1 MASSIVASAGYH
13 RPPHVQVTVALSSS
27 RRSRYLVNHSTPH
40 RIQSL
45 SIRCKYFPSVLTH
58 DRTPD
63 SALTK
68 SPDSTSRAYSSQR
81 ASQPSLQ
88 SNNSQPQSQSQS
100 NSNSNEHYY
109 PRIRTRSSDSSFTHY
124 HSIPS
129 PSDHR
134 NLVHRNTTNPIFPT
148 SIRNIHYDN
157 HHRQST
163 TPQPKVANNS
173 SNVDNQNR
181 RTSSSLIP
189 DTAAPPQPL
198 PRPNSTSPNVNRSLY
213 DQINDHTLHASVF
226 VPGNVGS
233 LPNLF
238 AIVREAERRYGTI
251 AEFRCPTVP
260 YVSANAISAADSAL
274 VSAAYFSSSIAW
286 LRYTFFLACLK
297 AFILPSAV
305 QVFIS

>member
-45 SIRCKYFPSVLTH
+45 STKCKYSPSVLTH

-100 NSNSNEHYY
+100 YSNSNEHYY
-109 PRIRTRSSDSSFTHY
+109 PRIRTRSSDSFN

-189 DTAAPPQPL
+189 DTAAPP
-198 PRPNSTSPNVNRSLY
+198 RPNSTSAPSPNKNRSLY

-260 YVSANAISAADSAL
+260 YVNANANANSAADTAL
-274 VSAAYFSSSIAW
+274 VSAAYFSPSIAW

-305 QVFIS
+305 QAFIS